1 MTRSKASS
9 RFWMRPVS
17 FAGLLRMLQL
27 IAEFPSGLRARDLDA
42 LVRERQIRL
51 TRKDVAPAR
60 TTLYHY
66 RNTLLHL
73 QALRRDDRRLM
84 ANKQNPYVQVLLD
97 QPSPARMTLTMTAC
111 EAFAAMVF
119 QNEDCRTYFFDLF
132 MPEIDTYTAEQFRTA
147 GCSVTW
153 RWRGDGHPREVVF
166 QSDRDTSLHLRSPS
180 EIKSVLYGLR
190 YWARDELQLI
200 DEFFR
205 EDRGSIMYP
214 IFAADGESS
223 TKEIIQHILSL
234 RAEGAEWTT
243 LSLHDLAMYCCERR
257 RQPLVKLFA
266 AITQLSE
273 KYPGHVVLI
282 PTSRS
287 FATLTARSQQREE
300 FELRGYFRDR
310 QGRYISHI
318 RLHGSIGR
326 LSDVYA
332 PRTARA

>member
-1 MTRSKASS
+1 MVRSKVSS

-27 IAEFPSGLRARDLDA
+27 VAEFPGGLRARDLDA
-42 LVRERQIRL
+42 LVRERRIHL

-73 QALRRDDRRLM
+73 QALQRDNRRLM
-84 ANKQNPYVQVLLD
+84 TNTQNPCVQVLLD
-97 QPSPARMTLTMTAC
+97 QPSPDSMILSTTTC
-111 EAFAAMVF
+111 EAFAALVL
-119 QNEDCRTYFFDLF
+119 QNEDCKTYFFDLF
-132 MPEIDTYTAEQFRTA
+132 MPEIDTYSVHQFRTA
-147 GCSVTW
+147 GRSVTW
-153 RWRGDGHPREVVF
+153 RWQGDGCPREVVF
-166 QSDRDTSLHLRSPS
+166 QSDRDKSLHLRSPS
-180 EIKSVLYGLR
+180 EIKSILYGLR

-214 IFAADGESS
+214 IFAAAGDSS
-223 TKEIIQHILSL
+223 TQEIIRHILSL

-243 LSLHDLAMYCCERR
+243 LSLHDLAVYCCERR
-257 RQPLVKLFA
+257 RQPLVKLFD
-266 AITQLSE
+266 AIAWLSE

-287 FATLTARSQQREE
+287 FATLTAHSWQREE

-310 QGRYISHI
+310 QGRYISHV

-332 PRTARA
+332 PRTAGA